1 MRMKKI
7 ILSINAVLVSF
18 LLATSSWATVH
29 EKTLENGLK
38 VIVKEDHRAPVATA
52 QVWYK
57 VGSASEYGGITGVS
71 HVLEH
76 MMFKGTPKHP
86 VGKFSEILA
95 SIGARDNAFTG
106 RDFTAYYQLFDV
118 SKLETS
124 FDLES
129 DRMAQLNLDESEFI
143 KELEVVKEERR
154 LRTEDNPNAL
164 TYEQFNATAFNS
176 SPYHNPVIG
185 WMNDLDHMQVTDLR
199 EWYQQWYT
207 PNNATLVVVGDVD
220 PEHVFALAE
229 KYYGPVA
236 SRNVAKLKA
245 RLEPRQVGERRVE
258 VKAVAKLPYMIIGY
272 KVPSLKTA
280 EDSREAYALNI
291 LSGILD
297 GGRSSRLSKNL
308 VREQEVAAS
317 AGAGYDLYSARSNM
331 FLFDGTPNAENTLE
345 ELEQAIYQEIE
356 KLQNELVS
364 ERELKRVKAQ
374 VVAGEVYQ
382 QDSVQRQAYVIGS
395 LETVELGWKTMNEYA
410 DNIQKITAEDVR
422 EVAKKYLVDD
432 FKTVAVLTPL
442 ERKSFGAK

>member
-1 MRMKKI
+1 MKKI
-7 ILSINAVLVSF
+7 ILSINAILVSF
-18 LLATSSWATVH
+18 LLASSSWATIH

-38 VIVKEDHRAPVATA
+38 VIVKEDHRAPVATS

-76 MMFKGTPKHP
+76 MMFKGTPSYP
-86 VGKFSEILA
+86 AGKFSEILA
-95 SIGARDNAFTG
+95 SVGARDNAFTG
-106 RDFTAYYQLFDV
+106 RDYTAYYQLFDV

-124 FDLES
+124 FELES

-176 SPYHNPVIG
+176 SPYRNPVIG
-185 WMNDLDHMQVTDLR
+185 WMNDLENMQVTDLR
-199 EWYQQWYT
+199 EWYKQWYK
-207 PNNATLVVVGDVD
+207 PNNATLVVVGDVN
-220 PEHVFALAE
+220 PEQVFTLAE
-229 KYYGPVA
+229 KYYGSVPPCEVA
-236 SRNVAKLKA
+236 NLKA
-245 RLEPRQVGERRVE
+245 RLEPGQVGERRVE
-258 VKAVAKLPYMIIGY
+258 VKAVAKLPYIIIGY
-272 KVPSLKTA
+272 KAPSLKTVK
-280 EDSREAYALNI
+280 DSREAYALSI

-317 AGAGYDLYSARSNM
+317 AGAGYDLYSARSSM
-331 FLFDGTPNAENTLE
+331 FLFDGTPTDDNTLE

-356 KLQNELVS
+356 KLKNELVS
-364 ERELKRVKAQ
+364 EQELKRVKAQ

-382 QDSVQRQAYVIGS
+382 QDSVQRQAYIIGS
-395 LETVELGWKTMNEYA
+395 LETVGLGWEMMNEYA
-410 DNIQKITAEDVR
+410 DNIQKVTADDVL
-422 EVAKKYLVDD
+422 EVAKKYLIDD
-432 FKTVAVLTPL
+432 FKTVAILTPL
-442 ERKSFGAK
+442 ERESFGAE